1 MSARET
7 CEVNEVRET
16 NSAQSV
22 IAVRTRWFLLLG
34 TDEMTPRLRF
44 LLIILYAASTVSCG
58 KSAPSP
64 ELAANGDTEVTAKL
78 TAIGGDFPPN
88 KLYDYMY
95 VMKYHV
101 LKVHRGKVQGEE
113 ILVGHYNPLKPR
125 AVAEDKYSGKVGG
138 NVDRFLVG
146 DVHRMA
152 LEAPL
157 EEIFMGGIINKH
169 KEKGTLYRAIWT
181 DRASE

>member
-1 MSARET
+1 
-7 CEVNEVRET
+7 
-16 NSAQSV
+16 
-22 IAVRTRWFLLLG
+22 
-34 TDEMTPRLRF
+34 MTPRLLS
-44 LLIILYAASTVSCG
+44 LLVILGAAGTVSCG

-113 ILVGHYNPLKPR
+113 IFVGHYNPLKPR
-125 AVAEDKYSGKVGG
+125 AAAEDKYSGKVGG
-138 NVDRFLVG
+138 NVDRLQVG

-157 EEIFMGGIINKH
+157 DEVFMGGIIDKH
-169 KEKGTLYRAIWT
+169 IKEKGTRYRAIWT